1 MSSIHKFIQDLAKAW
16 KTPNEIKT
24 MVDTAFEVNSISQSQ
39 IYRTSALVKVGKASS
54 DKRSTN
60 GRRKVRTDDFIEAV
74 RVYVEADRR
83 VTMEELAIK
92 FETSINTIST

>member
-1 MSSIHKFIQDLAKAW
+1 
-16 KTPNEIKT
+16 

-39 IYRTSALVKVGKASS
+39 IYRISALIKAGKDSS

-60 GRRKVRTDDFIEAV
+60 GEEVRTDDFIEAV

-83 VTMEELAIK
+83 
-92 FETSINTIST
+92 